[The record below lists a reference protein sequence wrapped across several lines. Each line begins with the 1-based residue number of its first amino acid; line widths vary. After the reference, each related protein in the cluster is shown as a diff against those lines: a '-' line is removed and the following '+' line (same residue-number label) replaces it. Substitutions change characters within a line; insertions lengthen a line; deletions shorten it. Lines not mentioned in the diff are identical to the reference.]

1 MFLSLHIA
9 FLTNVASA
17 RVLTE
22 GVIIDQGVCWNP
34 VYRNDPLLRMFT
46 NVLSKVGIVKEF

>member
-1 MFLSLHIA
+1 MSLSLHIA

-22 GVIIDQGVCWNP
+22 GVIIDQGVSWNP